1 MQEGDSGGGRKVC
14 DAYALLIRSAVGAG
28 LNNSGGRLTPKQAEA
43 ARTIA
48 RKDKTYHQGGSGFG
62 HGELNHLNEVV
73 VGGTITTE

>member
-1 MQEGDSGGGRKVC
+1 MAVEKFVMLTLC
-14 DAYALLIRSAVGAG
+14 LLEAQLVQDLII
-28 LNNSGGRLTPKQAEA
+28 LERLTPKQAEA